1 MMNKGENIRR
11 VGLAGLGLM
20 GQGISACLVARGFEV
35 IAYSRTKTREEEALR
50 HIEQSLRKLVDR
62 EIIAESDTKD
72 WKNRFRY
79 VGDLEVLGESEFII
93 ETVGEDLDLKKHVY
107 KTLERVIDK
116 DVVIATN
123 TSGMPVSLL
132 QEILVNKERFV
143 GMHWGEPAEITEYLE
158 IAPGR
163 ETGQWAIDIT
173 RMIGTRCGKVPTV
186 LNFEVPGLISNRM
199 MYAMMREAIHLVES
213 GVADVETVDRSFR
226 NDIGWW
232 ATLCGPFRWMDLTGL
247 KTYAKVM
254 EGLFPDLSNSS
265 ELPELMKE
273 KVESETM
280 FYKYDKHSIAE
291 WEEAWKD
298 FTHDI
303 REVSEKYHKRVNL
316 SK

>member
-1 MMNKGENIRR
+1 MNKSENITSI
-11 VGLAGLGLM
+11 GLAGLGLM
-20 GQGISACLVARGFEV
+20 GQGISACLIAHGFEV
-35 IAYSRTKTREEEALR
+35 IAYSRTKAREDETLK
-50 HIEQSLRKLVDR
+50 HIKQSLGKLVDR
-62 EIIAESDTKD
+62 KIIAESDIKD
-72 WKNRFRY
+72 WKNRFKY
-79 VGDLEVLGESEFII
+79 VGDLEGLAESEFII

-107 KTLERVIDK
+107 QTIEKVVDK

-132 QEILVNKERFV
+132 QEILKYKERFV

-163 ETGQWAIDIT
+163 ETGKWAINIT
-173 RMIGTRCGKVPTV
+173 RIIGTRCGKVPTV

-213 GVADVETVDRSFR
+213 GVADIETVDRSFR

-254 EGLFPDLSNSS
+254 EGLFPDLNKTS
-265 ELPELMKE
+265 ELPALMKE
-273 KVESETM
+273 KVESDTL
-280 FYKYDKHSIAE
+280 FYQYDKHSITE

-303 REVSEKYHKRVNL
+303 REISLKYDKRVKLN
-316 SK
+316 K